1 MTTPQPG
8 PLGEEAVRLVEAL
21 SQWVG
26 THWPGAQGARGG
38 ADLPL
43 ANGSAEC
50 RVCPFCQVLSV
61 VRHTR
66 PEVFGHLTDASS
78 SFVAA
83 VRAAVESHAEHAGAG
98 AAGRG
103 GVERI
108 DLDEDTPDR
117 DWPDRD
123 WGVAK

>member
-1 MTTPQPG
+1 VSAPQPG

-21 SQWVG
+21 SQWIG
-26 THWPGAQGARGG
+26 SQWAGAQWARGG

-43 ANGSAEC
+43 ANDSAEC
-50 RVCPFCQVLSV
+50 RVCPFCQLLSV

-83 VRAAVESHAEHAGAG
+83 VRAAVESHAEHAGTGAG
-98 AAGRG
+98 GRG

-108 DLDEDTPDR
+108 DLDDDL
-117 DWPDRD
+117 
-123 WGVAK
+123 GVAK

>member
-1 MTTPQPG
+1 MTAPNRGPQPG

-26 THWPGAQGARGG
+26 AQWARGG
-38 ADLPL
+38 ADLPF

-50 RVCPFCQVLSV
+50 RVCPFCQLLSV

-66 PEVFGHLTDASS
+66 PEVFGHLADASS

-83 VRAAVESHAEHAGAG
+83 VRTAVESHGDHAGGAG
-98 AAGRG
+98 GRG

-108 DLDEDTPDR
+108 DLDDDL
-117 DWPDRD
+117 
-123 WGVAK
+123 GVAK

>member
-1 MTTPQPG
+1 LSAPQPG
-8 PLGEEAVRLVEAL
+8 PLGEEAVRLIEAL
-21 SQWVG
+21 SQWLGVQ
-26 THWPGAQGARGG
+26 WARGG

-50 RVCPFCQVLSV
+50 QVCPFCQLLSV

-66 PEVFGHLTDASS
+66 PEVFGHLADASS

-83 VRAAVESHAEHAGAG
+83 VRTAVESHAQHAGG
-98 AAGRG
+98 AGRG

-108 DLDEDTPDR
+108 DLDEDL
-117 DWPDRD
+117 
-123 WGVAK
+123 GAAK